1 MEGWV
6 YNFAHS
12 RHHRFV
18 CHSSATAAAGS
29 LFFSDTPGSKRS
41 LAADLPN
48 SSFKPIQLTSSQI
61 LVFDPT
67 MKSHL
72 AQLRA
77 PSIHDLSTKSLK
89 ASPSSLA
96 CAPEPLLGNPKLFS
110 TTLSSTS
117 ITNVTLADGSK
128 SSIIGPGTLNIVSKL
143 VATLGRWKKMTQKL
157 IEDCLTTSE
166 AEIEA
171 IKQEVQRLPL
181 LEKNVKKMH
190 AMLTAMYQ
198 DHQRQLGGSK
208 LTGIRTGKRKVRTE
222 EVVEK
227 EMDDREMSLSMETGA
242 GQDQIKFKKLEMPV
256 FNGEDLDGWFY
267 RA

>member
-96 CAPEPLLGNPKLFS
+96 CAPEPLLG
-110 TTLSSTS
+110 TL
-117 ITNVTLADGSK
+117 K
-128 SSIIGPGTLNIVSKL
+128 LNIVSKL